1 MGRILAIDYGKKRT
15 GLAVSDPLKII
26 AGALDTVD
34 TARLM
39 DWLKDYLRR
48 EDVEQFV
55 VGLPKQTNGLDSE
68 NLPRVRAFVQKLE
81 EAFPDVP
88 VVWWDERYTSVMAH
102 RAMLQSG
109 ISRKARRDKALV
121 DRIAATIIL
130 QSYME
135 SKG

>member
-68 NLPRVRAFVQKLE
+68 NLSRVRTSVTQLE
-81 EAFPDVP
+81 QTFPGVP

-102 RAMLQSG
+102 QTMIESG